1 MPKDYEM
8 SLTNAPKLGLDESIA
23 LLKKVVKFS
32 EVKDQKHLDFSLC
45 VAEER
50 PTYQMALAIC
60 NIEVE
65 KGTLT
70 QDELKARLGLE

>member
-1 MPKDYEM
+1 M
-8 SLTNAPKLGLDESIA
+8 SMTLDEAIVILRKA
-23 LLKKVVKFS
+23 VKWS
-32 EVKDQKHLDFSLC
+32 EVKNQKHIDLSLC

-50 PTYQMALAIC
+50 PLYQRALVVA

-70 QDELKARLGLE
+70 QDDLKVRLGLE